1 MGIKGLWDAVAA
13 AGVSSRVEM
22 LRGKKVAIDA
32 SFWIGYCIASEMAER
47 RGHDVYGVFFLRI
60 CYLLE
65 KRIYPIFVFDG
76 RTPGAKRR
84 TLLLRNMSRAHRTRN
99 LRLLAFKALAVQMKH
114 LAKSGS
120 DRLFKPASFMKRKK
134 AFASKELRTIAA
146 DLDVV
151 AECNAPEPG
160 PALAIEDVGPASST
174 KDDRLFSSDDEFE
187 DMPALD
193 AAPAADTPAD
203 GVPRRIDILTMPQS
217 YKSLKMR
224 ARSGANVDLSS
235 ASAGSELDSSY
246 FDVNAGHR
254 SHGYGHGYGR
264 SKRTVELPL
273 DCSINPD
280 SYEQLPSDVRYQIMN
295 QIKDAWMYDDRVNLL
310 RHKSALNEF
319 SNLQVESYLRDV
331 EINREIEKIKRSL
344 IRETMPSGVLKSE
357 CDVNFDQ
364 VKAEA
369 LEDEIHDYNV
379 AEGKTRRKRR
389 FLNDLSENMQPDLYN
404 FAVADN
410 VKQEP
415 VEIDDSLFL
424 RDSEIFGDLVKSES
438 DDEFEVTDERFPT
451 KPVDDFEVLYE
462 TPAVIWSPKSVAG
475 AIRDKS
481 ADVSGG
487 TTGIMES
494 CGVASESSE
503 TPSAYPTKG
512 GIFHKDTKR
521 TSSVADREAR
531 RLGDNDRQ
539 GTSMGAGA
547 STPDSDEEQHDLSS
561 HSSDDISE
569 ASSDSDADSDRASDF
584 GVHVSESDADEALEI
599 SSSSESSDKSVS
611 SSHKKPLGS
620 PAGDYEDW
628 DVEDDEDSLS
638 DAAEGETVVSPD
650 GGDDTSPAN
659 AGLGSQVVPA
669 PTKQSNLASEEPSQ
683 SGISAES
690 SHAATAYVATAASEA
705 IATSGSPAMYNNEW
719 QYRDFLRMEKL
730 FSHAERS
737 TYRMDEWD
745 KVPELLDL
753 FGLPFLVAPSEA
765 EAQCAHLNKLGLC
778 FGVISDD
785 SDTLAFGAKRVFKNF
800 YSGQVFESYASD
812 RVVRELGLGR
822 EQIAL
827 LAIICGCD
835 YTPGVR
841 GIGVVNALEVIKA
854 FPTFDELYE
863 FRRWAT
869 SDVDLATVTD
879 DPCPVKRAY
888 KESHVNYRLH
898 WSFSSDFPNRE
909 AYNLFLSPVVSSTF
923 DPRWRTP
930 RFEEVMRFM
939 AQHSSLPESE
949 VATCLSK
956 VRVKDNFDDYILED
970 FVPEIHATSRHEGRR
985 SLKSNRKILQDRM
998 ASFREFLSERERR
1011 KSKKARARQRP
1022 LRAARSSPPRV
1033 AFIRSKRM
1041 LASIESLK
1049 QRAQE
1054 ERVASP

>member
-32 SFWIGYCIASEMAER
+32 SFWIGHCIASETAER
-47 RGHDVYGVFFLRI
+47 RGQDVYGVFFLRI

-84 TLLLRNMSRAHRTRN
+84 TLLLRNMSRAQRTRN

-114 LAKSGS
+114 LAKSGN
-120 DRLFKPASFMKRKK
+120 DRVFKPSSFMKRKK
-134 AFASKELRTIAA
+134 GFSSKELRAIAA
-146 DLDVV
+146 DLEVV
-151 AECNAPEPG
+151 AEPSASEPV
-160 PALAIEDVGPASST
+160 PALAIEDVVAESSP
-174 KDDRLFSSDDEFE
+174 KEDKLFSSDDEFE
-187 DMPALD
+187 DTPALD
-193 AAPAADTPAD
+193 IAPIADVPAE
-203 GVPRRIDILTMPQS
+203 GGPRRIDILTMPQS

-235 ASAGSELDSSY
+235 ASGGNELDSSY
-246 FDVNAGHR
+246 FDVSSGSR
-254 SHGYGHGYGR
+254 SHGHGVGR
-264 SKRTVELPL
+264 SKRTIELPL
-273 DCSINPD
+273 DCSINPE

-344 IRETMPSGVLKSE
+344 IRETMPSGALKSD

-364 VKAEA
+364 AKVEA

-379 AEGKTRRKRR
+379 AEGKSRRKRR

-404 FAVADN
+404 FAVAPN
-410 VKQEP
+410 VKTEP
-415 VEIDDSLFL
+415 VEVDDSLFL

-438 DDEFEVTDERFPT
+438 EDEFEVTDERFPR
-451 KPVDDFEVLYE
+451 KPVDDFEVLDE
-462 TPAVIWSPKSVAG
+462 TPAVLWSPKSIAG
-475 AIRDKS
+475 AIQQSSEIPGAAS
-481 ADVSGG
+481 A
-487 TTGIMES
+487 IMDS
-494 CGVASESSE
+494 CGVASE
-503 TPSAYPTKG
+503 PSAIPSEDPTKDEIPHKCANG
-512 GIFHKDTKR
+512 LLSDTGIETYPLYNDIVHEGTCMG
-521 TSSVADREAR
+521 TVAS
-531 RLGDNDRQ
+531 N
-539 GTSMGAGA
+539 
-547 STPDSDEEQHDLSS
+547 PDSDEEQHNSSS
-561 HSSDDISE
+561 HSPGYLSE
-569 ASSDSDADSDRASDF
+569 ASGDSDAGSKSLSDIGDDM
-584 GVHVSESDADEALEI
+584 SELGSDEALEI
-599 SSSSESSDKSVS
+599 SSSSESCDEPVPS
-611 SSHKKPLGS
+611 SQKESIGS
-620 PAGDYEDW
+620 PEFDDEGWNID
-628 DVEDDEDSLS
+628 DDED
-638 DAAEGETVVSPD
+638 VVSVATEGDTGIPPD
-650 GGDDTSPAN
+650 DDEDVSPAN
-659 AGLGSQVVPA
+659 VGSDAQDA
-669 PTKQSNLASEEPSQ
+669 PESAEQCHKESEDS
-683 SGISAES
+683 SRISAE
-690 SHAATAYVATAASEA
+690 AANEDSAAADDATAASESIVA
-705 IATSGSPAMYNNEW
+705 SGPAPMYNNEW

-765 EAQCAHLNKLGLC
+765 EAQCAHLNKIGLC

-785 SDTLAFGAKRVFKNF
+785 SDTLAFGAKRVFKRF
-800 YSGQVFESYASD
+800 YSGQIFESYVSE
-812 RVVRELGLGR
+812 RVVRELGLGQ

-879 DPCPVKRAY
+879 DPCPIKRAY

-923 DPRWRTP
+923 DPRWRAP
-930 RFEEVMRFM
+930 RFEEVKRFM
-939 AQHSSLPESE
+939 AKHSSLPESE
-949 VATCLSK
+949 VDTCLSK
-956 VRVKDNFDDYILED
+956 LRVKDNFEGYILED
-970 FVPEIHATSRHEGRR
+970 FVPEIHAGSHRKGHR
-985 SLKSNRKILQDRM
+985 SLKSNRKILQERLS
-998 ASFREFLSERERR
+998 SFREFLSERERR

-1022 LRAARSSPPRV
+1022 LRASGNSPPRV

-1054 ERVASP
+1054 ERVTSP